1 MLLIAFGLA
10 AAAIPAAAQTPAG
23 RPVFRNHG
31 PPCHAGAGVERA
43 PTQAALGERSPE
55 AILGALVNGVMAS
68 QAAALTDAE
77 RRSVAEYLS
86 GRRLGA
92 DNPAA
97 MAGRCAAAPPPLTDP
112 TQGPYWN
119 GWGNTVTNTR
129 FQTSNQARL
138 TLEQVPKLR
147 LTWAFGFPE
156 ASSARSQ
163 PAIAGGRLFVGSE
176 GGTVYSLDA
185 KTGCIYW
192 TFPAGAG
199 VRTGM
204 TLGPRAG
211 AGGTGY
217 ALYFG

>member
-86 GRRLGA
+86 GRRLGT
-92 DNPAA
+92 DSPAPA
-97 MAGRCAAAPPPLTDP
+97 AGRCAAPPPPLSDP
-112 TQGPYWN
+112 NQAPHWN
-119 GWGNTVTNTR
+119 GWGVTVTNTR
-129 FQTSNQARL
+129 FQTSDQARL
-138 TLEQVPKLR
+138 SVEQVPKLR
-147 LTWAFGFPE
+147 LKWAFGFPE

-163 PAIAGGRLFVGSE
+163 PAVAGGGGFLGRAEGVGSLLHPE
-176 GGTVYSLDA
+176 TGCVYSPLL
-185 KTGCIYW
+185 
-192 TFPAGAG
+192 P
-199 VRTGM
+199 
-204 TLGPRAG
+204 PP
-211 AGGTGY
+211 
-217 ALYFG
+217 